1 MPCFDNYSIFFLFL
15 NKQFFSAH
23 TFIKGNYW
31 IITEYDL
38 KNPYHVI
45 AKHKAAQLGAEM
57 KMFFSQSSRINHT
70 LSEQELERN
79 ALLSDLE
86 KTKKALEIAY
96 AGFDN
101 VTEPDLIDC
110 YIYEVNS
117 VLKRYKF
124 LMEQAALLNMLP
136 EEKEY
141 PSPLH
146 TETPATSLIG

>member
-1 MPCFDNYSIFFLFL
+1 
-15 NKQFFSAH
+15 
-23 TFIKGNYW
+23 
-31 IITEYDL
+31 
-38 KNPYHVI
+38 
-45 AKHKAAQLGAEM
+45 M
-57 KMFFSQSSRINHT
+57 KMYFSFSSRVNRT
-70 LSEQELERN
+70 LSEKEIARN

-124 LMEQAALLNMLP
+124 LMEQAAALCLLP
-136 EEKEY
+136 EENTH
-141 PSPLH
+141 PASLSA
-146 TETPATSLIG
+146 ETPVTSLTG

>member
-1 MPCFDNYSIFFLFL
+1 MKTY
-15 NKQFFSAH
+15 FSLSSH
-23 TFIKGNYW
+23 TNR
-31 IITEYDL
+31 T
-38 KNPYHVI
+38 V
-45 AKHKAAQLGAEM
+45 
-57 KMFFSQSSRINHT
+57 
-70 LSEQELERN
+70 SEQELERN

-117 VLKRYKF
+117 VYKRYKF

-136 EEKEY
+136 EKKETAASLSEK
-141 PSPLH
+141 SP
-146 TETPATSLIG
+146 AASLVG